1 MLWKVEHSR
10 KYLEERWDRDQVD
23 WVKIIESES
32 EEKYTNPPNR
42 YSSTS
47 LINKLEE
54 LGIGRPSTYVSII
67 ESITSVFIN
76 SESSLKPRILAIAL
90 INNFMKPYFN
100 QYIDYEFS
108 KTMEDELDLILES
121 KNPEESKIKF
131 LQKSHETIKSHVE
144 DYGIQDPL
152 ALTTVK
158 LPFESRYVVKTG
170 RIQGKIPYPYLL
182 RDDDFKVGLPP
193 EITIEEIEEEILI
206 DEEELSEYQQKR
218 FGPRGDLIIQKQ
230 QLIQPIQD
238 QIFNAIRELAKSR
251 NYDFI
256 FDKSADIVMLYSDK
270 RYDVSDQILRTISR
284 ANNRKKVDS
293 RKDKREIENESL
305 IDETTVVSDIE
316 NKEKEDISDEKVSTP
331 NKKLTVKELLEQRKQ
346 KNSDKRKVKD

>member
-1 MLWKVEHSR
+1 MKKSYFFILLFLTSTFIFGQRGIKIGYIDTEYILENLPEYNQISKRLEEKAGDWKKEIEERSR
-10 KYLEERWDRDQVD
+10 KIDQ
-23 WVKIIESES
+23 KKE
-32 EEKYTNPPNR
+32 
-42 YSSTS
+42 
-47 LINKLEE
+47 
-54 LGIGRPSTYVSII
+54 
-67 ESITSVFIN
+67 
-76 SESSLKPRILAIAL
+76 SLKSERIL
-90 INNFMKPYFN
+90 
-100 QYIDYEFS
+100 
-108 KTMEDELDLILES
+108 
-121 KNPEESKIKF
+121 
-131 LQKSHETIKSHVE
+131 
-144 DYGIQDPL
+144 
-152 ALTTVK
+152 LTS
-158 LPFESRYVVKTG
+158 EM
-170 RIQGKIPYPYLL
+170 
-182 RDDDFKVGLPP
+182 
-193 EITIEEIEEEILI
+193 IEEIEEEILI

-270 RYDVSDQILRTISR
+270 RYDVSDQILRTITR
-284 ANNRKKVDS
+284 ANNRRKVDS

>member
-1 MLWKVEHSR
+1 MKKSYFFILLFLTSTFIFGQRGIKIGYIDTEYILENLPEYNQISKRLEEKAGDWKKEIEERSR
-10 KYLEERWDRDQVD
+10 K
-23 WVKIIESES
+23 
-32 EEKYTNPPNR
+32 
-42 YSSTS
+42 
-47 LINKLEE
+47 INQKKE
-54 LGIGRPSTYVSII
+54 
-67 ESITSVFIN
+67 
-76 SESSLKPRILAIAL
+76 SLKSERIL
-90 INNFMKPYFN
+90 
-100 QYIDYEFS
+100 
-108 KTMEDELDLILES
+108 
-121 KNPEESKIKF
+121 
-131 LQKSHETIKSHVE
+131 
-144 DYGIQDPL
+144 
-152 ALTTVK
+152 LTS
-158 LPFESRYVVKTG
+158 EM
-170 RIQGKIPYPYLL
+170 
-182 RDDDFKVGLPP
+182 
-193 EITIEEIEEEILI
+193 IEEIEEEILI

-284 ANNRKKVDS
+284 ANNRKKIDS

-316 NKEKEDISDEKVSTP
+316 NKEKEDISDEKVSAP

-346 KNSDKRKVKD
+346 KNSNKRKVKD

>member
-1 MLWKVEHSR
+1 MKKSYFFILLFLTSTFIFGQRGIKIGYIDTEYILENLPEYNQISKRLEEKAGDWKKEIEERSR
-10 KYLEERWDRDQVD
+10 KIDQ
-23 WVKIIESES
+23 KKE
-32 EEKYTNPPNR
+32 
-42 YSSTS
+42 
-47 LINKLEE
+47 
-54 LGIGRPSTYVSII
+54 
-67 ESITSVFIN
+67 
-76 SESSLKPRILAIAL
+76 SLKSERIL
-90 INNFMKPYFN
+90 
-100 QYIDYEFS
+100 
-108 KTMEDELDLILES
+108 
-121 KNPEESKIKF
+121 
-131 LQKSHETIKSHVE
+131 
-144 DYGIQDPL
+144 
-152 ALTTVK
+152 LTS
-158 LPFESRYVVKTG
+158 EM
-170 RIQGKIPYPYLL
+170 
-182 RDDDFKVGLPP
+182 
-193 EITIEEIEEEILI
+193 IEEIEEEILI

-305 IDETTVVSDIE
+305 IDETTFVSEIE
-316 NKEKEDISDEKVSTP
+316 NKEKDDASEEKVSTP

-346 KNSDKRKVKD
+346 KNSNKRKVKD

>member
-1 MLWKVEHSR
+1 MKKSYFFILLSLTSSFIFAQRGIKIGYIDTEYILENLPEYNQISKRLEEKAGDWKKEIEERSR
-10 KYLEERWDRDQVD
+10 KIDQ
-23 WVKIIESES
+23 KKE
-32 EEKYTNPPNR
+32 
-42 YSSTS
+42 
-47 LINKLEE
+47 
-54 LGIGRPSTYVSII
+54 
-67 ESITSVFIN
+67 
-76 SESSLKPRILAIAL
+76 SLKSERIL
-90 INNFMKPYFN
+90 
-100 QYIDYEFS
+100 
-108 KTMEDELDLILES
+108 
-121 KNPEESKIKF
+121 
-131 LQKSHETIKSHVE
+131 
-144 DYGIQDPL
+144 
-152 ALTTVK
+152 LTS
-158 LPFESRYVVKTG
+158 EM
-170 RIQGKIPYPYLL
+170 
-182 RDDDFKVGLPP
+182 
-193 EITIEEIEEEILI
+193 IEEIEEEILI

-316 NKEKEDISDEKVSTP
+316 NKEKEDISDEKASTP

-346 KNSDKRKVKD
+346 KNSNKRKVKD

>member
-1 MLWKVEHSR
+1 MKKSYFFILLFLTSSFIFGQRGIKIGYIDTEYILENLPEYNQISKRLEEKAGDWKKEIEERSR
-10 KYLEERWDRDQVD
+10 KIDQ
-23 WVKIIESES
+23 KKE
-32 EEKYTNPPNR
+32 
-42 YSSTS
+42 
-47 LINKLEE
+47 
-54 LGIGRPSTYVSII
+54 
-67 ESITSVFIN
+67 
-76 SESSLKPRILAIAL
+76 SLKSERIL
-90 INNFMKPYFN
+90 
-100 QYIDYEFS
+100 
-108 KTMEDELDLILES
+108 
-121 KNPEESKIKF
+121 
-131 LQKSHETIKSHVE
+131 
-144 DYGIQDPL
+144 
-152 ALTTVK
+152 LTS
-158 LPFESRYVVKTG
+158 EM
-170 RIQGKIPYPYLL
+170 
-182 RDDDFKVGLPP
+182 
-193 EITIEEIEEEILI
+193 IEEIEEEILI

-305 IDETTVVSDIE
+305 IDETTAVSEIE

-346 KNSDKRKVKD
+346 KNSNKRKVKD

>member
-1 MLWKVEHSR
+1 MDYFYVLTYHEKKLFFYIIISTCSFIFGQRGIKIGYIDTEYILENLPEYNQISKRLEEKAGDWKKEIEERSR
-10 KYLEERWDRDQVD
+10 KIDQ
-23 WVKIIESES
+23 KKE
-32 EEKYTNPPNR
+32 
-42 YSSTS
+42 
-47 LINKLEE
+47 
-54 LGIGRPSTYVSII
+54 
-67 ESITSVFIN
+67 
-76 SESSLKPRILAIAL
+76 SLKSERIL
-90 INNFMKPYFN
+90 
-100 QYIDYEFS
+100 
-108 KTMEDELDLILES
+108 
-121 KNPEESKIKF
+121 
-131 LQKSHETIKSHVE
+131 
-144 DYGIQDPL
+144 
-152 ALTTVK
+152 LTS
-158 LPFESRYVVKTG
+158 EM
-170 RIQGKIPYPYLL
+170 
-182 RDDDFKVGLPP
+182 
-193 EITIEEIEEEILI
+193 IEEIEEEILI

-305 IDETTVVSDIE
+305 IDETTVTSEIE
-316 NKEKEDISDEKVSTP
+316 NKEEDDPSEEKVSTP

-346 KNSDKRKVKD
+346 KNSNKRKVKD

>member
-1 MLWKVEHSR
+1 MKKSYFFILLFLASTFIFAQRGIKIGYIDTEYILENLPEYNQISKRLEEKAGDWKKEIEERSR
-10 KYLEERWDRDQVD
+10 KIDQ
-23 WVKIIESES
+23 KKE
-32 EEKYTNPPNR
+32 
-42 YSSTS
+42 
-47 LINKLEE
+47 
-54 LGIGRPSTYVSII
+54 
-67 ESITSVFIN
+67 
-76 SESSLKPRILAIAL
+76 SLKSERIL
-90 INNFMKPYFN
+90 
-100 QYIDYEFS
+100 
-108 KTMEDELDLILES
+108 
-121 KNPEESKIKF
+121 
-131 LQKSHETIKSHVE
+131 
-144 DYGIQDPL
+144 
-152 ALTTVK
+152 LTS
-158 LPFESRYVVKTG
+158 EM
-170 RIQGKIPYPYLL
+170 
-182 RDDDFKVGLPP
+182 
-193 EITIEEIEEEILI
+193 IEEIEEEILI

-305 IDETTVVSDIE
+305 IDETTVLSEIE
-316 NKEKEDISDEKVSTP
+316 NKEKDDVSEEKVSTP

-346 KNSDKRKVKD
+346 KNSNKRKVKD

>member
-1 MLWKVEHSR
+1 MKKSYFFILLFLTSTFIFGQRGIKIGYIDTEYILENLPEYNQISKRLEEKAGDWKKEIEERSR
-10 KYLEERWDRDQVD
+10 KIDQ
-23 WVKIIESES
+23 KKE
-32 EEKYTNPPNR
+32 
-42 YSSTS
+42 
-47 LINKLEE
+47 
-54 LGIGRPSTYVSII
+54 
-67 ESITSVFIN
+67 
-76 SESSLKPRILAIAL
+76 SLKSERIL
-90 INNFMKPYFN
+90 
-100 QYIDYEFS
+100 
-108 KTMEDELDLILES
+108 
-121 KNPEESKIKF
+121 
-131 LQKSHETIKSHVE
+131 
-144 DYGIQDPL
+144 
-152 ALTTVK
+152 LTS
-158 LPFESRYVVKTG
+158 EM
-170 RIQGKIPYPYLL
+170 
-182 RDDDFKVGLPP
+182 
-193 EITIEEIEEEILI
+193 IEEIEEEILI

-305 IDETTVVSDIE
+305 IDETTVASEIE
-316 NKEKEDISDEKVSTP
+316 NKEKDDSSEEKVSPP

-346 KNSDKRKVKD
+346 KNSNKRKVKD

>member
-1 MLWKVEHSR
+1 MKKSYFFILLFLTSIFIFGQRGIKIGYIDTEYILENLPEYNQISKRLEEKAGDWKKEIEERSR
-10 KYLEERWDRDQVD
+10 KIDQ
-23 WVKIIESES
+23 KKE
-32 EEKYTNPPNR
+32 
-42 YSSTS
+42 
-47 LINKLEE
+47 
-54 LGIGRPSTYVSII
+54 
-67 ESITSVFIN
+67 
-76 SESSLKPRILAIAL
+76 SLKSERIL
-90 INNFMKPYFN
+90 
-100 QYIDYEFS
+100 
-108 KTMEDELDLILES
+108 
-121 KNPEESKIKF
+121 
-131 LQKSHETIKSHVE
+131 
-144 DYGIQDPL
+144 
-152 ALTTVK
+152 LTS
-158 LPFESRYVVKTG
+158 EM
-170 RIQGKIPYPYLL
+170 
-182 RDDDFKVGLPP
+182 
-193 EITIEEIEEEILI
+193 IEEIEEEILI

-305 IDETTVVSDIE
+305 IDETKIASEIE
-316 NKEKEDISDEKVSTP
+316 NKEKDNPSEEKVSTP

-346 KNSDKRKVKD
+346 KNSNKRKVKD